1 MAIIN
6 QRENPLRRAGVVNFF
21 CAYDWRRGVLA
32 GWASTPRLVA
42 SQARRFTLDLIQISH
57 PDAARMTAI
66 QVRLEADAPV
76 FARTEG
82 SGLDSGVGVTLGSG
96 LGAGV
101 GVGSGVG
108 VTLGSGLGAG
118 AGVGV
123 GSGAGVLGSGVG
135 AGGTL
140 GLGSGAGVGVGSGVG
155 VGLGV
160 TDGVGVGVGVGLG
173 SGVGAGGSGHSCVE
187 LLHSTQPLPS
197 HFSTEGVGVGS
208 GAGVDGV
215 GSGVGAGGTL
225 GLGSGAGV
233 GVGSGVGAGVGSGV
247 GVGAGVLGSGVG
259 AGGSGHSC
267 VELSHSTQPFPSHIS
282 TEGVAW
288 DLPPNRRT
296 VPRRPTRVASRAIL
310 SGVRLLGLVVMIF
323 PFMGRVVG

>member
-1 MAIIN
+1 M
-6 QRENPLRRAGVVNFF
+6 
-21 CAYDWRRGVLA
+21 
-32 GWASTPRLVA
+32 
-42 SQARRFTLDLIQISH
+42 
-57 PDAARMTAI
+57 
-66 QVRLEADAPV
+66 EADAPV

-96 LGAGV
+96 LGAG
-101 GVGSGVG
+101 
-108 VTLGSGLGAG
+108 

-123 GSGAGVLGSGVG
+123 GSGAGVL
-135 AGGTL
+135 
-140 GLGSGAGVGVGSGVG
+140 
-155 VGLGV
+155 
-160 TDGVGVGVGVGLG
+160 
-173 SGVGAGGSGHSCVE
+173 
-187 LLHSTQPLPS
+187 
-197 HFSTEGVGVGS
+197 
-208 GAGVDGV
+208 

>member
-1 MAIIN
+1 M
-6 QRENPLRRAGVVNFF
+6 VNFF

-66 QVRLEADAPV
+66 QARLEADAPV

-108 VTLGSGLGAG
+108 VTLGSGLGA
-118 AGVGV
+118 
-123 GSGAGVLGSGVG
+123 G